1 MINDR
6 TMRRWL
12 PMLPVLFALSLT
24 IEPARAQDTKLQD
37 VSYRFNWTFIGS
49 YAPIYLGVEKGFFSK
64 RGVNLNPLQ
73 GKGSV
78 GTANT
83 VGNGSDDFG
92 YLDMGAV
99 ARLVD
104 KGLPI
109 KCVAQIRQS
118 TTMALLSLAKNNI
131 KKPPDLIG
139 HSVSYTPGDSNSLL
153 FPAFLKATGIK
164 LEQLKVEGID
174 SSIYLKALV
183 AGQIDVIMGYMDT
196 EGFVLENQGEQI
208 NAMMFPDYGVS
219 VVQNCVVTS
228 NNMIQEKPDLVKR
241 VVAGAVESYT
251 YGESHVD
258 EAVALSHKLFPV
270 IDEKLT
276 RKQLAFLPT
285 VFGDSVKKGK
295 PIGWVEPEVWVKTL
309 ALLHEYAGIQNTNR
323 SDYYT
328 NDFVPTTTP

>member
-1 MINDR
+1 MTNGR
-6 TMRRWL
+6 TL
-12 PMLPVLFALSLT
+12 PYSLFSLLVSLTLFASVQS
-24 IEPARAQDTKLQD
+24 AHAQGTKLQD

-64 RGVNLNPLQ
+64 RGINLNPNL

-83 VGNGSDDFG
+83 VANGSDDFG

-104 KGLPI
+104 KGLPL
-109 KCVAQIRQS
+109 KCVAQLRQK

-131 KKPPDLIG
+131 KTPQDLIG
-139 HSVSYTPGDSNSLL
+139 RKVSYTPGDSNSLL

-183 AGQIDVIMGYMDT
+183 AGQIDVTMGYMDS
-196 EGFVLENQGEQI
+196 EGFTLENQGQTI
-208 NAMMFPDYGVS
+208 NAIMFADYGVN
-219 VVQNCVVTS
+219 VVQNCLVTG
-228 NNMIQEKPDLVKR
+228 NKMIQDNPDLVKR
-241 VVAGAVESYT
+241 VVAGFVESYT
-251 YGESHVD
+251 YGQSHVD
-258 EAVALSHKLFPV
+258 EAVTLAHKMFPD

-276 RKQLAFLPT
+276 RKQLEFLPS

-309 ALLHEYAGIQNTNR
+309 ALLHEYAGVQNTNP
-323 SDYYT
+323 SDYFT
-328 NDFVPTTTP
+328 NDFIPTAP

>member
-1 MINDR
+1 M
-6 TMRRWL
+6 TRRWL
-12 PMLPVLFALSLT
+12 PVLLVLLALSSV
-24 IEPARAQDTKLQD
+24 IQPARAQGAKD

-64 RGVNLNPLQ
+64 RGVNLKPVE

-83 VGNGSDDFG
+83 VGNGSDDIG

-109 KCVAQIRQS
+109 KCVAQVRQR

-131 KKPPDLIG
+131 KKPQDLIG

-196 EGFVLENQGEQI
+196 EGFVLENQGEKI
-208 NAMMFPDYGVS
+208 NAMMFPDYGVN

-228 NNMIQEKPDLVKR
+228 NKMIQDKPDLVKQ
-241 VVAGAVESYT
+241 VVAGVVESYT

-270 IDEKLT
+270 IDENLT
-276 RKQLAFLPT
+276 RKQLAFLPN
-285 VFGDSVKKGK
+285 VFGDSVKHGK
-295 PIGWVEPEVWVKTL
+295 PVGWVEPAVWVNTL
-309 ALLHEYAGIQNTNR
+309 ALLHEYAGIQNTNP

-328 NDFVPTTTP
+328 NDFIPSSP